1 MKNLQNIIF
10 IILAIFSLNIS
21 TYAQATRTWISGVG
35 DDVNPCSRTAPCKT
49 WAGAISKTA
58 AEGEICALDPGGFGA
73 VTITKSITLT
83 AIGLEAGIL
92 VAATN
97 GITIN
102 AAATDKIIL
111 KGLDIEGLSSIG
123 GSLSGVSI
131 IQAGGVLIEDCTI
144 NGFQGVAGASSG
156 INIAP
161 TVNPVNVI
169 VNNTRITR
177 CNVGI
182 NVVPTAAL
190 VADVNIIGVLI
201 GLNVVGVNSVG
212 SGAIARLSNSSIF
225 NNDTGITSSL
235 LGKVASY
242 GNNSIAGNTTD
253 GLMTVTQLR

>member
-1 MKNLQNIIF
+1 MKNIF
-10 IILAIFSLNIS
+10 KSAMLTVLFAFSHINLFS
-21 TYAQATRTWISGVG
+21 QATRTWISGVG
-35 DDVNPCSRTAPCKT
+35 DDANPCSRTAPCKT
-49 WAGAISKTA
+49 WAGAFAKTA

-73 VTITKSITLT
+73 LTITKSITLT

-111 KGLDIEGLSSIG
+111 KGIDIEGLSSIG
-123 GSLSGVSI
+123 GSISGVNI

-144 NGFQGVAGASSG
+144 NGFQGLATSSG
-156 INIAP
+156 VEVAP
-161 TVNPVNVI
+161 TANPVNVI

-177 CNVGI
+177 CNNGI
-182 NVVPTAAL
+182 SVTPTGAL

-212 SGAIARLSNSSIF
+212 TNATARLSNTSIF
-225 NNDTGITSSL
+225 NNGTSFTSSS
-235 LGKVASY
+235 LGKIVSF
-242 GNNSIAGNTTD
+242 GNNNIAGNTTD
-253 GLMTVTQLR
+253 GLITVTQQR

>member
-1 MKNLQNIIF
+1 MKNLQKNIF

-111 KGLDIEGLSSIG
+111 KGIDIEGLSSIG
-123 GSLSGVSI
+123 GSVSGVNI

-144 NGFQGVAGASSG
+144 NGFQGFSTSSG
-156 INIAP
+156 VEVAP
-161 TVNPVNVI
+161 TTSPVNVI
-169 VNNTRITR
+169 VNNTRISR
-177 CNVGI
+177 CNIGI
-182 NVVPTAAL
+182 SVTPTGAL

-201 GLNVVGVNSVG
+201 GLNVIGVNSVG
-212 SGAIARLSNSSIF
+212 TNATARVSNSSIF
-225 NNDTGITSSL
+225 NNGTSFTSSS
-235 LGKVASY
+235 LGKIVSF
-242 GNNSIAGNTTD
+242 GNNNIAGNTID
-253 GLMTVTQLR
+253 GLITVTQQR